1 MLEGNNIIKGRM
13 VTKQVVKCRFHDKQ
27 GRYELSYYPDEGMI
41 IYRCLLC
48 HKSEELMRFTFP
60 KQGVANA

>member
-1 MLEGNNIIKGRM
+1 M